1 MTVARVVKFGG
12 SIIGD
17 AERLRRAATILARPV
32 EGPCLAVASAPGD
45 WTDKLLG
52 IARSG
57 GGRFPSVAEAR
68 VLGLA
73 EQVGASLLAAAVEA
87 CGREVRLVLPS
98 DPGWPLHLSDD
109 ETSPIDWSKSRRAF
123 VRLFADRDPERLV
136 VIPGFVGL
144 DASGR
149 VRTLARGG
157 GDTSAVIAARCL
169 GSPELFLVKDVP
181 GLLSADPRVV
191 QGPETI
197 SEITVEDAALLAAAG
212 AGVVAPEALACL
224 STGQTLRIV
233 GLDQYDDPRAG
244 TIVRASQDPE
254 DGSAASAASPGP
266 PTWESPVDC
275 PASGAWTLVTGLLPS
290 ARSSGLDGRSGT
302 SRVRAAP
309 VHFIAP
315 AEHAPHV
322 VRSLHASS
330 QFRAL
335 AHRDLASAPSD
346 LPDRA
351 RLPGPRP
358 GSSESTPVP
367 SRILK

>member
-1 MTVARVVKFGG
+1 MNRARVVKFGG
-12 SIIGD
+12 TIIGD
-17 AERLRRAATILARPV
+17 AQRLRRAAAILARPR

-45 WTDKLLG
+45 WTDQLLE
-52 IARSG
+52 IARSERD
-57 GGRFPSVAEAR
+57 RFPTAAEAR
-68 VLGLA
+68 ALGLA

-98 DPGWPLHLSDD
+98 GPDWPLYLTDD
-109 ETSPIDWSKSRRAF
+109 ETSSVDWPRTRAAF
-123 VRLFADRDPERLV
+123 ARLFAEGDPGRLV
-136 VIPGFVGL
+136 VLPGFIGL

-169 GSPELFLVKDVP
+169 GSPEVILVKDVP
-181 GLLSADPRVV
+181 GLLAADPRLV

-197 SEITVEDAALLAAAG
+197 PEITVEDAAVLAAAG

-224 STGQTLRIV
+224 SMDQTLRIV

-244 TIVRASQDPE
+244 TIVRGSRQAE
-254 DGSAASAASPGP
+254 DASAPSATSSGP
-266 PTWESPVDC
+266 PRWESPVDG
-275 PASGAWTLVTGLLPS
+275 PTSGAWALVTGLLPS
-290 ARSSGLDGRSGT
+290 ARAGGPAGGLGSST
-302 SRVRAAP
+302 VRAAP

-322 VRSLHASS
+322 VRSLHATR

-335 AHRDLASAPSD
+335 AHRELVAAPSGR
-346 LPDRA
+346 PVRA
-351 RLPGPRP
+351 RLPAPPAPPAG
-358 GSSESTPVP
+358 STPTPV
-367 SRILK
+367 RIPE